1 VTAGHC
7 PACGGQMP
15 DRDRSRGGR
24 PARYCSGAC
33 KAKAYRD
40 RQQAGSPAAP
50 DSPLP
55 AAARHARA
63 VEIRQQAS
71 DLIATLADTASG
83 QQALFTTPS
92 SSRQPRPAAIARTL
106 HRLVTE
112 LATLAAA
119 TTVTKHATKRCPPEA
134 PPLFGDAGP
143 DGS

>member
-1 VTAGHC
+1 VTAGTC
-7 PACGGQMP
+7 SACGGQVP

-33 KAKAYRD
+33 KARAYRA
-40 RQQAGSPAAP
+40 RQQAGGSAASDGP
-50 DSPLP
+50 PLP

-92 SSRQPRPAAIARTL
+92 ARQPRPAAIARTL

-119 TTVTKHATKRCPPEA
+119 TTVTKHATKRRPTEA
-134 PPLFGDAGP
+134 SPLFGDAEP
-143 DGS
+143 DG